1 MTGDPKEQSRRKESL
16 LSAGHMERRLRR
28 TLPESAAGDS
38 SRRQGTDRAVLF
50 SCDCPV
56 LLIMEQESRANQA
69 QQEHDAELTADL
81 PALDTG
87 KGTVCSVILCRS
99 SLRMVSNGSR
109 RTQNRQERESMSCC

>member
-1 MTGDPKEQSRRKESL
+1 MRW
-16 LSAGHMERRLRR
+16 
-28 TLPESAAGDS
+28 TLPESAAGHREQTEQFS
-38 SRRQGTDRAVLF
+38 SPVTDP
-50 SCDCPV
+50 SSY
-56 LLIMEQESRANQA
+56 IMEQESRINQT

-109 RTQNRQERESMSCC
+109 RTQDRQERESMSCC